1 MGGHSPSGDSGSA
14 DAPNVKRSTV
24 TKVRGEGGV
33 VDFIKKGGVTGA
45 LVRGVGLALEK
56 NAKKH
61 NLARRKKHIEKY
73 NATVPPSERINMTNE
88 EITSKEGLKTLRETT
103 AYTTDADTPK
113 DNDGPKANSLVQ
125 PKVASQMDNTDV
137 KSKLIIADKTSP
149 TAIEMS
155 DAERM
160 LKVKRGRKT
169 KTVLTKDYEEK
180 ATLSKK
186 ALLA

>member
-1 MGGHSPSGDSGSA
+1 MGGPA
-14 DAPNVKRSTV
+14 RTLKKAIVK
-24 TKVRGEGGV
+24 KVAE
-33 VDFIKKGGVTGA
+33 
-45 LVRGVGLALEK
+45 
-56 NAKKH
+56 
-61 NLARRKKHIEKY
+61 
-73 NATVPPSERINMTNE
+73 
-88 EITSKEGLKTLRETT
+88 
-103 AYTTDADTPK
+103 
-113 DNDGPKANSLVQ
+113 Q